1 MVRHA
6 APDADGA
13 TRWRCPFCAGMLRA
27 RSFPKTMRRP
37 KTVPLVP
44 IGEGCERCCDGILT
58 AMPAELPWWQR
69 IPFGT
74 TAWRLSMGRRQVVE
88 SANAALKGTFADLSR
103 GFFRVFGQTK
113 MTVLLGFTIAGY
125 NLDRIRSFR
134 AKKRAQEADKPKQ
147 PKRRRG
153 TWTDVVEPD
162 KTVDGT
168 ESPPD

>member
-1 MVRHA
+1 
-6 APDADGA
+6 
-13 TRWRCPFCAGMLRA
+13 
-27 RSFPKTMRRP
+27 
-37 KTVPLVP
+37 
-44 IGEGCERCCDGILT
+44 
-58 AMPAELPWWQR
+58 
-69 IPFGT
+69 
-74 TAWRLSMGRRQVVE
+74 MGRRQVVE

-103 GFFRVFGQTK
+103 GFFREFGQTK

-153 TWTDVVEPD
+153 TGIDVVEPN